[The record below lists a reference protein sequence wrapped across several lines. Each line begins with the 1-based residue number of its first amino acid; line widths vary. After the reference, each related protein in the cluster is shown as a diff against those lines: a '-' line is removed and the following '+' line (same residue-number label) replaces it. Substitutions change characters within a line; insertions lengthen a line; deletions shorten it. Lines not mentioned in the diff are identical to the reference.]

1 MDLFAVVCLAG
12 LVAWL
17 IAGVVQNRKN
27 REEPTLNRTDDR
39 ARLFVFVLLTGLGIW
54 NVVEGVL
61 VVWWAILIALNVGQ
75 IGLFLAGRHP
85 WWLRGYDPTRPIR

>member
-12 LVAWL
+12 LAAWL
-17 IAGVVQNRKN
+17 IVGAVQNRKN
-27 REEPTLNRTDDR
+27 REAPTGDP

-61 VVWWAILIALNVGQ
+61 VVWWAILIAVNVGQ